1 MVVGV
6 ERGGSVP
13 ILQMLWWHHL
23 NINDKN
29 DYFVLIS
36 VQSIFFKTLNS
47 VLLWVHMIQHVGEKW
62 DLASFSCLL
71 MWWGL
76 GGVLWMSYLLAWWRL
91 VLGPPDA
98 VPQRGS
104 PPPGQALQNLL
115 LHLVQMLHHLPEQT
129 LLHPHQHLDHLRYIT
144 QIWYACTHISI
155 NTWKHSDRGYI
166 QSNQLLVDTT
176 VNT

>member
-47 VLLWVHMIQHVGEKW
+47 VLLWVHMIQHVGEK
-62 DLASFSCLL
+62 
-71 MWWGL
+71 
-76 GGVLWMSYLLAWWRL
+76 
-91 VLGPPDA
+91 
-98 VPQRGS
+98 
-104 PPPGQALQNLL
+104 
-115 LHLVQMLHHLPEQT
+115 
-129 LLHPHQHLDHLRYIT
+129 
-144 QIWYACTHISI
+144 
-155 NTWKHSDRGYI
+155 
-166 QSNQLLVDTT
+166 
-176 VNT
+176 